1 VGLDLRI
8 CPACGDRADRP
19 VVADSVVSCRECGH
33 RWPFRKLPLFA
44 LTGPS
49 GAGKSTLGPLLAAR
63 FGGDV
68 VVLEQDILW
77 TDALRDDVSAFRSV
91 WLRMAAMLHQNGRPV
106 VLCGTVAPPEFEP
119 LPERAFFSEI
129 HYLALVGSPESLR
142 ARLRARP
149 AWREWDE
156 PRIEEMLE
164 FNAWLRESAPDLG
177 VDLFDTTEASPAE
190 AADHAEKWIRARLPQ
205 PSGQVRPPGESS
217 QNSWRSAVT
226 VTPNR
231 SRSGL
236 PSSHHST

>member
-1 VGLDLRI
+1 MGLDLRI

-19 VVADSVVSCRECGH
+19 VVAGSVVSCRRCGH
-33 RWPFRKLPLFA
+33 EWPFRKLPLFA

-49 GAGKSTLGPLLAAR
+49 GAGKSTMGPLLAAR
-63 FGGDV
+63 FAGDV
-68 VVLEQDILW
+68 VVLDQDILW
-77 TDALRDDVSAFRSV
+77 ISALRDDVMAFRSA

-142 ARLRARP
+142 RRLRARP

-164 FNAWLRESAPDLG
+164 FNAWLRKSAPDLG
-177 VDLFDTTEASPAE
+177 VDLFDTTEVTAE
-190 AADHAEKWIRARLPQ
+190 ETADHVEKWIRARLP
-205 PSGQVRPPGESS
+205 
-217 QNSWRSAVT
+217 
-226 VTPNR
+226 
-231 SRSGL
+231 
-236 PSSHHST
+236 